1 MRVSARLARNMLDF
15 ACSLVKVGITTE
27 EIDRL
32 THEEIVKNNAYPSPI
47 NYAGFPKAICT
58 SINEV
63 CCHGIPDSRLLEEGD
78 IISIDVSVY
87 KDGFHGDNCA
97 TVYTGERCDDRGK
110 ELINATQEALISAIS
125 ICGPGAKFNEIGER
139 IEQVARAYRMEIQHE
154 FMGHG
159 VGCILHMS
167 PLIAH
172 YRNIDDTIMKPGMI
186 FTIEPIFLEGSRQCM
201 KWSDNWSSASK
212 DFGRSAQFEHE
223 ILITETG
230 HEILTVP

>member
-1 MRVSARLARNMLDF
+1 MRVSARLARNMLEF
-15 ACSLVKVGITTE
+15 ACSLVQVGISTE
-27 EIDRL
+27 DIDRL
-32 THEEIVKNNAYPSPI
+32 THEEIVKNNAYPSPV

-63 CCHGIPDSRLLEEGD
+63 CCHGIPDSRLLEKGD

-87 KDGFHGDNCA
+87 KEGYHGDNCA
-97 TVYTGERCDDRGK
+97 TIIVGGVCDNRGK
-110 ELINATQEALISAIS
+110 ELIYATQEALNEAIS
-125 ICGPGAKFNEIGER
+125 ICGPGVKFCEIGGR
-139 IEQVARAYRMEIQHE
+139 IEKVASNYDLEVQHE

-159 VGCILHMS
+159 LGSMLHMS

-172 YRNIDDTIMKPGMI
+172 YSHSDNTEMKPGMI
-186 FTIEPIFLEGSRQCM
+186 FTIEPIFLEGSRDCLR
-201 KWSDNWSSASK
+201 WADNWSSVSV

-223 ILITETG
+223 ILITSTG